1 MAIPKIIHYCW
12 FGDGQI
18 PKENQAYIDEW
29 KTICPDYRIIK
40 WDESNYDVNKVAF
53 MREAAA
59 AKNWAFIADY
69 ARFDIINTYGGI
81 YLDVDV
87 QLLKDYENVIDN
99 SSFWGIEKDFNRQL
113 YVAPGL
119 GFGSV
124 PNNPI
129 LTDLLKLYKEMH
141 FDKDNVVAS
150 PILYRSFF
158 EKRGFIQKD
167 RIQEIDSGVIYPTEY
182 FDTMNCFGKI
192 KITKNSISTHH
203 YLGSWI
209 NNPKNSEN
217 MLFKKCVYYFGEK
230 PGEYL
235 FQIIRRIKYRGK
247 R

>member
-53 MREAAA
+53 MREAA
-59 AKNWAFIADY
+59 KCKQWAFVSDY
-69 ARFDIINTYGGI
+69 ARLDIVNTYGGI

-87 QLLKDYENVIDN
+87 QLLKNFGNLLENK
-99 SSFWGIEKDFNRQL
+99 SFWGIEKDYNHEL
-113 YVAPGL
+113 YVASGL

-124 PNNPI
+124 AHN
-129 LTDLLKLYKEMH
+129 LVLSELLDFYQDEQFSKESLAAAPV
-141 FDKDNVVAS
+141 FCRR
-150 PILYRSFF
+150 IF
-158 EKRGFIQKD
+158 EKHGFEQKNKIQQLD
-167 RIQEIDSGVIYPTEY
+167 FGAIYPTEY

-217 MLFKKCVYYFGEK
+217 MLLKKCVYYFGEK